1 MNIILRDAFVEL
13 HSSDVMINLRKE
25 FVERYK
31 GHKMAVEVVLEG
43 ELLEQWKEY
52 LKSKG
57 RKVGRDGKGGRRRV
71 DAWVDLEILELP
83 ARGGFEISKVRES
96 KYFFH

>member
-1 MNIILRDAFVEL
+1 MCCVEGMDEIGWEGGGL
-13 HSSDVMINLRKE
+13 FEGVDGGVTGL
-25 FVERYK
+25 V
-31 GHKMAVEVVLEG
+31 AVG
-43 ELLEQWKEY
+43 DCLEQWKEY